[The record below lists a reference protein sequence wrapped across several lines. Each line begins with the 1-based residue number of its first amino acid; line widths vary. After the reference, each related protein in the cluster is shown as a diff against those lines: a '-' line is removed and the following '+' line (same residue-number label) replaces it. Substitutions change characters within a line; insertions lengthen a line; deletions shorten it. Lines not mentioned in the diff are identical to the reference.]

1 SKDKYT
7 GRGTQSFERANAKV
21 VQDLPWGDVS
31 LFVSAARARVWGYN
45 NTSFDML
52 GKLGWSG
59 TDIFYPDYATAY
71 RIASPENAS
80 ARC

>member
-1 SKDKYT
+1 M
-7 GRGTQSFERANAKV
+7 
-21 VQDLPWGDVS
+21 S

-80 ARC
+80 ARCGAYTCGEFAIQSPYD